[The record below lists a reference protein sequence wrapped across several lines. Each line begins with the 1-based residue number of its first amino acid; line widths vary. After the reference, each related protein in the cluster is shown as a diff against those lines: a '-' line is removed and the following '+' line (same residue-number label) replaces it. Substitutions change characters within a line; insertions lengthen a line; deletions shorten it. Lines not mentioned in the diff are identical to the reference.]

1 MSRKRQNTKHE
12 LAMRETLER
21 ELEAIAPLS
30 KEHLRLLSNEG
41 FIDYYLRMAELYPTR
56 EDAYERL
63 EHHFKRIFHKRKY
76 ADIRSLLRRIKQLY
90 DL

>member
-1 MSRKRQNTKHE
+1 MSRKRNITKHQ
-12 LAMRETLER
+12 LAQREVVER

-30 KEHLRLLSNEG
+30 AEHLRLLSTEG

-63 EHHFKRIFHKRKY
+63 EVFYKRIFHRRKY
-76 ADIRSLLRRIKQLY
+76 ADMRSLLRRIKQLY

>member
-1 MSRKRQNTKHE
+1 MV
-12 LAMRETLER
+12 ER

-30 KEHLRLLSNEG
+30 AEHLRLLSTEG

-63 EHHFKRIFHKRKY
+63 EVFYKRIFHRRKY
-76 ADIRSLLRRIKQLY
+76 ADMRSLLRRIKQLY

>member
-1 MSRKRQNTKHE
+1 MSRKRKITKHQ
-12 LAMRETLER
+12 LAQREAVER
-21 ELEAIAPLS
+21 ELEAIVPLS
-30 KEHLRLLSNEG
+30 AEHLRLLSTEG

-63 EHHFKRIFHKRKY
+63 EMFYKRIFHRRKY
-76 ADIRSLLRRIKQLY
+76 ADMRSLLRRIKQLY

>member
-1 MSRKRQNTKHE
+1 MSRKRKITKYQ
-12 LAMRETLER
+12 LAQREAVER

-30 KEHLRLLSNEG
+30 AEPLRLLSTEG

-63 EHHFKRIFHKRKY
+63 ENQYKRIFHRRKY
-76 ADIRSLLRRIKQLY
+76 ADIRSLLRRINKVY

>member
-1 MSRKRQNTKHE
+1 MSRKRKNTKHQ
-12 LAMRETLER
+12 LAMREALER

-30 KEHLRLLSNEG
+30 KEHLCLLSNDG

-63 EHHFKRIFHKRKY
+63 EHHFKRIFHRRKY
-76 ADIRSLLRRIKQLY
+76 ADIRSLLRLIKKMY
-90 DL
+90 

>member
-1 MSRKRQNTKHE
+1 MSRKRKITKHQ
-12 LAMRETLER
+12 LAQREAVER

-30 KEHLRLLSNEG
+30 AEHLRLLSTEG

-63 EHHFKRIFHKRKY
+63 EVFYKRIFHRRKY
-76 ADIRSLLRRIKQLY
+76 ADMSSLLRRIKQLY

>member
-1 MSRKRQNTKHE
+1 MSRKRKITKPQ
-12 LAMRETLER
+12 LAQREVVER

-30 KEHLRLLSNEG
+30 AEHLRLLSTEG

-63 EHHFKRIFHKRKY
+63 EVFYKRIFHRRKY
-76 ADIRSLLRRIKQLY
+76 ADMRSLLRRIKQLY

>member
-1 MSRKRQNTKHE
+1 MSRKRKITKHQ
-12 LAMRETLER
+12 LTQREAVER

-30 KEHLRLLSNEG
+30 AEHLRLLSTEG

-63 EHHFKRIFHKRKY
+63 EVFYKRIFHRRKY
-76 ADIRSLLRRIKQLY
+76 ADMRSLLRRIKQLY

>member
-1 MSRKRQNTKHE
+1 MSRKRKITKHQF
-12 LAMRETLER
+12 AQREAVER

-30 KEHLRLLSNEG
+30 AEHLRLLSTEG

-63 EHHFKRIFHKRKY
+63 EVFYKRIFHRRKY
-76 ADIRSLLRRIKQLY
+76 ADMRSLLRRIKQLY

>member
-1 MSRKRQNTKHE
+1 MSRRRKITKHQ
-12 LAMRETLER
+12 LAQREAVER

-30 KEHLRLLSNEG
+30 AEHLRLLSTEG

-56 EDAYERL
+56 EEAYERL
-63 EHHFKRIFHKRKY
+63 EVFYKRIFHRRKY
-76 ADIRSLLRRIKQLY
+76 ADMRSLLRRIKQLY

>member
-1 MSRKRQNTKHE
+1 MSRKRKISKHQ
-12 LAMRETLER
+12 LAQREAVER

-30 KEHLRLLSNEG
+30 AEHLRLLSTEG

-63 EHHFKRIFHKRKY
+63 EVFYKRIFHRRKY
-76 ADIRSLLRRIKQLY
+76 ADMRSLLRRIKQLY

>member
-1 MSRKRQNTKHE
+1 MSRKRKITKHQ
-12 LAMRETLER
+12 LAQREAVER

-30 KEHLRLLSNEG
+30 VEHLRLLSTEG

-63 EHHFKRIFHKRKY
+63 EVFYKRIFHRRKY
-76 ADIRSLLRRIKQLY
+76 ADMRSLLRRIKQLY

>member
-1 MSRKRQNTKHE
+1 MSRKRKITKHQ
-12 LAMRETLER
+12 LVQREAVER

-30 KEHLRLLSNEG
+30 AEHLCLLSTEG

-63 EHHFKRIFHKRKY
+63 EVFYKRIFHRRKY
-76 ADIRSLLRRIKQLY
+76 ADMRSLLRRIKQLY

>member
-1 MSRKRQNTKHE
+1 MSRKRKITKHQ
-12 LAMRETLER
+12 LAQREAVER
-21 ELEAIAPLS
+21 ELEDIAPLS
-30 KEHLRLLSNEG
+30 AEHLRLLSTEG

-63 EHHFKRIFHKRKY
+63 EVFYKRIFHRRKY
-76 ADIRSLLRRIKQLY
+76 ADMRSLLRRIKQLY

>member
-1 MSRKRQNTKHE
+1 MSRKRKITKHQ
-12 LAMRETLER
+12 LAQRKAVER

-30 KEHLRLLSNEG
+30 AEHLRLLSTEG

-63 EHHFKRIFHKRKY
+63 EVFYKRIFHRRKY
-76 ADIRSLLRRIKQLY
+76 ADMRSLLRRIKQLY

>member
-1 MSRKRQNTKHE
+1 MSRKRKITKHQ
-12 LAMRETLER
+12 LAQREAVER

-30 KEHLRLLSNEG
+30 SEHLRLLSTEG

-63 EHHFKRIFHKRKY
+63 EVFYKRIFHRRKY
-76 ADIRSLLRRIKQLY
+76 ADMRSLLRRIKQLY

>member
-1 MSRKRQNTKHE
+1 MSRKRKITKHQ
-12 LAMRETLER
+12 LAQREAVER

-30 KEHLRLLSNEG
+30 AEHLRLLSTEG

-63 EHHFKRIFHKRKY
+63 EVFYKRVFHRRKY
-76 ADIRSLLRRIKQLY
+76 ADMRSLLRRIKQLY

>member
-1 MSRKRQNTKHE
+1 MSRKRKITKHQ
-12 LAMRETLER
+12 LAQREAVER
-21 ELEAIAPLS
+21 EFEAIAPLS
-30 KEHLRLLSNEG
+30 VEHLRLLSTEG

-63 EHHFKRIFHKRKY
+63 EVFYKRIFHRRKY
-76 ADIRSLLRRIKQLY
+76 ADMRSLLRRIKQLY

>member
-1 MSRKRQNTKHE
+1 MSRKRKITKHQ
-12 LAMRETLER
+12 LAQREVVER
-21 ELEAIAPLS
+21 ELEAIVPLS
-30 KEHLRLLSNEG
+30 AEHLRLLSTEG

-63 EHHFKRIFHKRKY
+63 EVFYKRIFHRRKY
-76 ADIRSLLRRIKQLY
+76 ADMRSLLRRIKQLY

>member
-1 MSRKRQNTKHE
+1 M
-12 LAMRETLER
+12 ER

-30 KEHLRLLSNEG
+30 AEHLRLLSTEG

-63 EHHFKRIFHKRKY
+63 EVFYKRIFHRRKY
-76 ADIRSLLRRIKQLY
+76 ADMRSLLRRIKQLY

>member
-1 MSRKRQNTKHE
+1 MSRKRNITKYQLAQRQAVENE
-12 LAMRETLER
+12 LKN
-21 ELEAIAPLS
+21 IAPLS
-30 KEHLRLLSNEG
+30 AEHLRLLSNQG

-63 EHHFKRIFHKRKY
+63 ENHYKRIFHRRKY
-76 ADIRSLLRRIKQLY
+76 ADIRSLLRRINKLY

>member
-1 MSRKRQNTKHE
+1 MSRKRKITKHQ
-12 LAMRETLER
+12 LAQREVVER

-30 KEHLRLLSNEG
+30 AEHLRLLSTEG

-56 EDAYERL
+56 EDAYECL
-63 EHHFKRIFHKRKY
+63 EVFYKRIFHRRKY
-76 ADIRSLLRRIKQLY
+76 ADMRSLLRRIKQLY

>member
-1 MSRKRQNTKHE
+1 MSRKRNITKHQ
-12 LAMRETLER
+12 LAQREAVER

-30 KEHLRLLSNEG
+30 AEHLRLLSTEG

-63 EHHFKRIFHKRKY
+63 EVFYKRIFHRRKY
-76 ADIRSLLRRIKQLY
+76 ADMRSLLRRIKQLY

>member
-1 MSRKRQNTKHE
+1 MSRKRKITKHQ
-12 LAMRETLER
+12 LAQREVVER

-30 KEHLRLLSNEG
+30 AEHLHLLSTEG

-63 EHHFKRIFHKRKY
+63 EVFYKRIFHRRKY
-76 ADIRSLLRRIKQLY
+76 ADMRSLLRRIKQLY

>member
-1 MSRKRQNTKHE
+1 MSRRRKVTKYQ
-12 LAMRETLER
+12 LAQREVVER

-30 KEHLRLLSNEG
+30 AEHLRLLSTEG

-63 EHHFKRIFHKRKY
+63 EVFYKRIFHRRKY
-76 ADIRSLLRRIKQLY
+76 ADMRSLLRRIKQLY

>member
-1 MSRKRQNTKHE
+1 MSRKRKITKYQ
-12 LAMRETLER
+12 LAQREVVER

-30 KEHLRLLSNEG
+30 AEHLRLLSTEG

-56 EDAYERL
+56 EEAYERL
-63 EHHFKRIFHKRKY
+63 EVFYKRIFHRRKY
-76 ADIRSLLRRIKQLY
+76 ADMRSLLRRIKQLY

>member
-1 MSRKRQNTKHE
+1 MSRKRNITKHQ
-12 LAMRETLER
+12 LAQREAVER

-30 KEHLRLLSNEG
+30 AEHLRLLSTEG
-41 FIDYYLRMAELYPTR
+41 FIDFYLRMAELYPTR

-63 EHHFKRIFHKRKY
+63 EVFYKRIFHRRKY
-76 ADIRSLLRRIKQLY
+76 ADMRSLLRRIKQLY

>member
-1 MSRKRQNTKHE
+1 MSRRRKITKHQF
-12 LAMRETLER
+12 AQREVVER

-30 KEHLRLLSNEG
+30 AEHLRLLSTEG

-63 EHHFKRIFHKRKY
+63 EVFYKRIFHRRKY
-76 ADIRSLLRRIKQLY
+76 ADMRSLLRRIKQLY

>member
-1 MSRKRQNTKHE
+1 MSRKRKITKYQ
-12 LAMRETLER
+12 LAQREVVER

-30 KEHLRLLSNEG
+30 PEHLRLLSTEG

-63 EHHFKRIFHKRKY
+63 EVFYKRIFHRRKY
-76 ADIRSLLRRIKQLY
+76 ADMRSLLRRIKQLY

>member
-1 MSRKRQNTKHE
+1 MSRKRKITKHQ
-12 LAMRETLER
+12 LAQREAVER
-21 ELEAIAPLS
+21 ELEAIVPLS
-30 KEHLRLLSNEG
+30 AAHLRLLSTEG

-63 EHHFKRIFHKRKY
+63 EVFYKRIFHRRKY
-76 ADIRSLLRRIKQLY
+76 ADMRSLLRRIKQLY

>member
-1 MSRKRQNTKHE
+1 MSRRRKITKYQ
-12 LAMRETLER
+12 LAQREVVER

-30 KEHLRLLSNEG
+30 AEHLRLLSTEG

-63 EHHFKRIFHKRKY
+63 EVFYKRIFHRRKY
-76 ADIRSLLRRIKQLY
+76 ADMRSLLRRIKQLY

>member
-1 MSRKRQNTKHE
+1 MSRRRKITKHQF
-12 LAMRETLER
+12 AQREVVER

-30 KEHLRLLSNEG
+30 AEHLRLRSTEG

-63 EHHFKRIFHKRKY
+63 EVFYKRIFHRRKY
-76 ADIRSLLRRIKQLY
+76 ADMRSLLRRIKQLY

>member
-1 MSRKRQNTKHE
+1 MSRKRKITKHQ
-12 LAMRETLER
+12 LAQREAVER

-30 KEHLRLLSNEG
+30 AEHLCLLSTEG

-63 EHHFKRIFHKRKY
+63 EVFYKRIFHRRKY
-76 ADIRSLLRRIKQLY
+76 ADMRSLLRRIKQLY

>member
-1 MSRKRQNTKHE
+1 MSRKRKITKYQ
-12 LAMRETLER
+12 LAQREVVER

-30 KEHLRLLSNEG
+30 AEHLRLLSTEG

-63 EHHFKRIFHKRKY
+63 EVFYKRLFHRRKY
-76 ADIRSLLRRIKQLY
+76 ADMRSLLRRIKQLY

>member
-1 MSRKRQNTKHE
+1 MSRKRKITKHQ
-12 LAMRETLER
+12 LAQREAVER

-30 KEHLRLLSNEG
+30 AEHLRLLSTEG

-63 EHHFKRIFHKRKY
+63 EVFYKRIFYRRKY
-76 ADIRSLLRRIKQLY
+76 ADMRSLLRRIKQLY

>member
-1 MSRKRQNTKHE
+1 MSRRRKITKHQ
-12 LAMRETLER
+12 LAQREAVER

-30 KEHLRLLSNEG
+30 AEHLRLLSTEG

-63 EHHFKRIFHKRKY
+63 EVFYKRIFHRRKY
-76 ADIRSLLRRIKQLY
+76 ADMRSLLRRIKQLY

>member
-1 MSRKRQNTKHE
+1 MSRRRKITKHQ
-12 LAMRETLER
+12 LAQREVVER

-30 KEHLRLLSNEG
+30 AEHLRLLSTEG

-63 EHHFKRIFHKRKY
+63 EVFYKRIFHRRKY
-76 ADIRSLLRRIKQLY
+76 ADMRSLLRRIKQLY

>member
-1 MSRKRQNTKHE
+1 MSRKRKITKHQ
-12 LAMRETLER
+12 LAQREVVER

-30 KEHLRLLSNEG
+30 SEHLRLLSTEG

-63 EHHFKRIFHKRKY
+63 EVFYKRIFHRRKY
-76 ADIRSLLRRIKQLY
+76 ADMRSLLRRIKQLY

>member
-1 MSRKRQNTKHE
+1 MSRKRKITKHQ
-12 LAMRETLER
+12 LAQREAVER
-21 ELEAIAPLS
+21 ELEVIAPLS
-30 KEHLRLLSNEG
+30 AEHLRLLSTEG

-63 EHHFKRIFHKRKY
+63 EVFYKRIFHRRKY
-76 ADIRSLLRRIKQLY
+76 ADMRSLLRRIKQLY